1 MTVSN
6 QKKIRDFSRLL
17 KKLELSVQDSNKP
30 EDDKVKINDEIKN
43 LQEKITILQQ
53 NKEENIQKEIKRKHE
68 SRYHMVKFFERKK
81 VTRLIG
87 KIIKDMKNSTEDA
100 KKTKELEKKKAT
112 LEADLTYIM
121 YVIWLICC
129 FLCFTCFSFFMQ
141 VLSD

>member
-17 KKLELSVQDSNKP
+17 KKLEGSLQHPNKP
-30 EDDKVKINDEIKN
+30 EDEKVKINDEIKN

-87 KIIKDMKNSTEDA
+87 KIIKDMKNCADEP
-100 KKTKELEKKKAT
+100 KKTKELEKKKAE

-121 YVIWLICC
+121 
-129 FLCFTCFSFFMQ
+129 
-141 VLSD
+141 